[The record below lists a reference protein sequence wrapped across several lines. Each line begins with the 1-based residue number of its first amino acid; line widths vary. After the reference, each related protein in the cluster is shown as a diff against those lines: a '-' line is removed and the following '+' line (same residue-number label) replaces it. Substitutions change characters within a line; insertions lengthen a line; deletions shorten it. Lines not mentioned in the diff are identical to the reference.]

1 MRKVALFVLALS
13 VSVLAHTQAI
23 NFVNLHWI
31 FKPGLQLESEYL
43 FPQTI
48 GNESANGFG
57 YYKLKA
63 SALIPVKGNVGLK
76 LTNDKGLLQVPIIKK
91 GVDVRAHQIFWRI
104 GGGLSYYNGLEPLG
118 IVDQALITTG
128 ITGIHYIQKFRFVF
142 YNANL
147 SISES
152 TQSIAFPP
160 IRADLSGGFAKV
172 YSPTFIYFYG
182 LSLNYNDGLFLPIP
196 FAGFTGKISKKVNA
210 TVILPLE
217 ANLSYKISKGFRQTA
232 FVQLK
237 GARNGYFHE
246 EFLYIIS
253 RSNFNFYHFRYGT
266 SSNLKLSKKL
276 QMSASI
282 AYTSR
287 TIVEVDHN
295 SVSIP
300 NVEIKFPNTFVAE
313 AKLNYT
319 FGKSLL
325 NNALG
330 KSVINF

>member
-1 MRKVALFVLALS
+1 MLLISHIAF
-13 VSVLAHTQAI
+13 TQSI

-31 FKPGLQLESEYL
+31 FKPGLQLEGEYL
-43 FPQTI
+43 FPKTK
-48 GNESANGFG
+48 GAESSLRFN
-57 YYKLKA
+57 YYNLKA
-63 SALIPVKGNVGLK
+63 TALIPIKGNVGLK

-104 GGGLSYYNGLEPLG
+104 GGGVSQYNDLTPLT
-118 IVDQALITTG
+118 IPNDYVLITTG
-128 ITGIHYIQKFRFVF
+128 LTGIHYIQKFRFVF

-147 SISES
+147 SITES
-152 TQSIAFPP
+152 KSSVEFPP
-160 IRADLSGGFAKV
+160 IRADLSCGFAKV

-196 FAGFTGKISKKVNA
+196 FVGFTGKISKKVNA

-217 ANLSYKISKGFRQTA
+217 ANLSSKITKGFRQTA
-232 FVQLK
+232 FIKLK
-237 GARNGYFHE
+237 GARNGYYHNQPLALGPNF
-246 EFLYIIS
+246 
-253 RSNFNFYHFRYGT
+253 RSNFNFYHLRYGT

-276 QMSASI
+276 QMSASV

-287 TIVEVDHN
+287 TNVEVDYDN
-295 SVSIP
+295 DYKENI
-300 NVEIKFPNTFVAE
+300 EIKFPNTFVAE
-313 AKLNYT
+313 GKLNYT

-330 KSVINF
+330 KSIINF